1 VTVIMYI
8 EGTTLLTTLLLGHVC
23 RYRINCCNSLYFT
36 VKAKDAAG
44 NLSAASNVASVTT
57 SGTTYCVSKEVQHL
71 NTLTM

>member
-1 VTVIMYI
+1 MYTRYQLI
-8 EGTTLLTTLLLGHVC
+8 SHSYWDNVC

-57 SGTTYCVSKEVQHL
+57 SGTTVTYCVSKEVMQHL